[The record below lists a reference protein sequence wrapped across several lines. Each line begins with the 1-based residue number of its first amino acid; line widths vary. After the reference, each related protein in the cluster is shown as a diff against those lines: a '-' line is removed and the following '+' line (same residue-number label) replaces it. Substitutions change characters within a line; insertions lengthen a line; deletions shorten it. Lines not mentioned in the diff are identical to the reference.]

1 MGRVIPLAL
10 GVSVMLGWMSVASAA
25 ESTSYVLQGNG
36 EQVATE
42 QNAVSTSY
50 ALNEGNIGWYQSPAA
65 SNSYQ
70 IVPPMHTT
78 AAAAASSTT
87 SSVSG
92 DTSGG
97 GRHTGGGYRPRSSS
111 SSSSVASVSSSAPTS
126 GTPATSSPTSSSSS
140 AVSGEPE
147 TTTQTEEIL
156 GHPAAP
162 ERGQSAGM
170 TTTVRF
176 FDGVNALCASRTID
190 RNLLIAL
197 LSLILIC
204 LLLLCTLVT
213 PTKPKK
219 KTAKKKKGKAW
230 TTMTVKSIVLSL
242 LLAGLGICSIIFA
255 TSAYA
260 AQTVPTKHIYNGRL
274 LNSAGTAITTARS
287 IRFSYWKS
295 ADALS
300 GDTTATGAINVGA
313 SNYGGWQE
321 VHTVTPNSLGYF
333 SVTLGSGTALPV
345 YANLPASTL
354 LSLFLQVDVKGSS
367 ETDTAYEMLD
377 IDSNDSTVDRSGI
390 LSVPFASN
398 ADTIDEREVGTGSGS
413 IAILGPNG
421 EFAKDVIPGGTNSGS
436 FVIDANN
443 TETSEIALQFGATL
457 GKKLTYDI
465 LNSTFKFNANLQVQ
479 GNLTVTGLINGI
491 NVTQLQSSTGAL
503 KAWSGGGLNLNV
515 AYGSYRLNGN
525 ITNYGGGQIALT
537 GGATNYVFF
546 GSGGLQKNMSAFP
559 TDESFIPV
567 AEVVTSNSGITSVVD
582 RRALSGDNREQTKA
596 QTFNPSY
603 EKASY
608 QGDGADNVGQLSV
621 THDNT
626 NLLNFYDW
634 TSTRTSLQDYDIL
647 LKVPVTDDF
656 VRWKNTAT
664 VNPLTLTYRSTS
676 ASTSNNKLDIQV
688 YDTSGI
694 PVTLS
699 GSATGLA
706 NTSWTTTQL
715 EFSGSPT
722 WTPGQDMLIR
732 IKPYAKDNYQM
743 HIGALKLM
751 FVELLQE

>member
-1 MGRVIPLAL
+1 MGRAIHLAL
-10 GVSVMLGWMSVASAA
+10 GACLMLGCTHAAYAA
-25 ESTSYVLQGNG
+25 ESTSYILQGNS

-50 ALNEGNIGWYQSPAA
+50 ALNEGNIGWYQSPAT

-70 IVPPMHTT
+70 IVPPMSTT
-78 AAAAASSTT
+78 AAAATSSTS
-87 SSVSG
+87 SSVSSES
-92 DTSGG
+92 SGG
-97 GRHTGGGYRPRSSS
+97 GGRTGGGYRPRSSS
-111 SSSSVASVSSSAPTS
+111 SSSVASSVSSSIPSSDTAPV
-126 GTPATSSPTSSSSS
+126 TSSSSS
-140 AVSGEPE
+140 S
-147 TTTQTEEIL
+147 L
-156 GHPAAP
+156 GTREADPTDASNEMIALHPAAP
-162 ERGQSAGM
+162 GREQSTEFTGAL
-170 TTTVRF
+170 RF
-176 FDGVNALCASRTID
+176 FDGID
-190 RNLLIAL
+190 ARCVARSVDPNLLIAL
-197 LSLILIC
+197 LSLVVMC
-204 LLLLCTLVT
+204 LLLLCTLVA
-213 PTKPKK
+213 PTKPQKKTPKK
-219 KTAKKKKGKAW
+219 KRMKTLKHASAK
-230 TTMTVKSIVLSL
+230 TVILGLLLLGLAVCSIV
-242 LLAGLGICSIIFA
+242 FA

-274 LNSAGTAITTARS
+274 LNSAGTAITTAHS

-295 ADALS
+295 ADAVS
-300 GDTTATGAINVGA
+300 SDTTGTGSINTGAT
-313 SNYGGWQE
+313 NYAGWQE

-333 SVTLGSGTALPV
+333 SVELGSVTSLPS

-354 LSLFLQVDVKGSS
+354 LSLFLQVDVKASS
-367 ETDTAYEMLD
+367 AADTSYEMLD
-377 IDSNDSTVDRSGI
+377 NDSSDTAIDRSGI

-398 ADTIDEREVGTGSGS
+398 ADTIDTREIGTGSGS

-421 EFAKDVIPGGTNSGS
+421 EFTKDVIPGGTNSGS

-443 TETSEIALQFGATL
+443 TETSEIALQFGGTL
-457 GKKLTYDI
+457 AKKLTYDI
-465 LNSTFKFNANLQVQ
+465 ANSTFKFNANLQVQ

-491 NVTQLQSSTGAL
+491 NITQLQSSTGAL

-525 ITNYGGGQIALT
+525 LTNYGGGQIALT
-537 GGATNYVFF
+537 GSATNYVFF
-546 GSGGLQKNMSAFP
+546 GSGGLTARTSSFP

-567 AEVVTSNSGITSVVD
+567 AEVTTSAGSIVSVLD
-582 RRALSGDNREQTKA
+582 RRALSSDNREQTKVV
-596 QTFNPSY
+596 TFNPAY

-608 QGDGADNVGQLSV
+608 QGDGADNIGQLSI

-626 NLLNFYDW
+626 NLVNFYNW

-664 VNPLTLTYRSTS
+664 ANPLTLTYRSTS
-676 ASTSNNKLDIQV
+676 PSSANNKLDIQV

-699 GSATGLA
+699 GSATGLVS
-706 NTSWTTTQL
+706 TSWTTTQL
-715 EFSGSPT
+715 EFSGNPT

-732 IKPYAKDNYQM
+732 IKPSSKDSYQM
-743 HIGALKLM
+743 HIGALKLT